1 MVVLDTNVVS
11 YLFDRD
17 SRADYY
23 QERIRGRRAV
33 ISFQTLEEAW
43 FGAYSGRW
51 GERRMNELA
60 HHLEQYEVV
69 WPSLELVVV
78 CARLRSEQKSA
89 GRELQKADAW
99 IAATAPML
107 QCPLAT
113 HDKDFIGIPSLRLI
127 RDSAI

>member
-23 QERIRGRRAV
+23 QEHIRGRRAV
-33 ISFQTLEEAW
+33 ISFQTLEEVW
-43 FGAYSGRW
+43 FGAYSEGW
-51 GERRMNELA
+51 GKRRMNELA

-78 CARLRSEQKSA
+78 YAANGGPQGGNCRRPTPGSRQRL
-89 GRELQKADAW
+89 
-99 IAATAPML
+99 
-107 QCPLAT
+107 
-113 HDKDFIGIPSLRLI
+113 
-127 RDSAI
+127 